1 MKVFLDRVNKD
12 VHFSIRNED
21 GNNVEVDGSPE
32 IGGAGLGVRPT
43 ELLLMGAASCSAI
56 DVIAILR
63 KMKQPLEDIQVAVD
77 GEKQQEIPKVFVK
90 IHMHY
95 TLTGDLK
102 KEKVARAIELSV
114 TKYCTVSKMLD
125 KTAEITTS
133 FEIIPSANT

>member
-32 IGGAGLGVRPT
+32 MGGAGLGVRPT

-77 GEKQQEIPKVFVK
+77 GEKQQEIPRVFVN

-95 TLTGDLK
+95 TLTGNLK

-133 FEIIPSANT
+133 FEIIPPAK

>member
-32 IGGAGLGVRPT
+32 MGGAGLGVRPT

-77 GEKQQEIPKVFVK
+77 GDKQQEIPKVFVK

-114 TKYCTVSKMLD
+114 TKYCTVSRMLD